1 MGFWKYVLG
10 TPRNYALT
18 MKKFGKIV
26 VFSFFLL
33 TGIFLVSLILSQ
45 KYLIVRQ
52 YTYQNPKIAIPIR
65 AVQLT
70 DLHNYQYG
78 RNNQRL
84 IAKIQKQKPDVIFM
98 TGDML
103 NEDEDRTDILL
114 HLVREACAIAPVYF
128 SLGNHEVGY
137 EKTYGEGD
145 LTEQL
150 EAAGAVVL
158 EKEYVDTKIAGQEVR
173 IGGSYGYLLP
183 EDWVDGSEQ
192 RFLEAFVQTDRLKI
206 LLSHVPEGLL
216 LWKSMEYWDV
226 DLVFSG
232 HVHGGQVRVPFV
244 GGLFDPEEGFFPT
257 YTRGMFSSGNGT
269 MILSAG
275 LGSSRGI
282 PRVNNLPEIVVCDI
296 VR

>member
-1 MGFWKYVLG
+1 
-10 TPRNYALT
+10 

-45 KYLIVRQ
+45 KCLIVRQ
-52 YTYQNPKIAIPIR
+52 YTYRNPKIAAPIR

-78 RNNQRL
+78 RDNQRL

-103 NEDEDRTDILL
+103 NEDEDRTDIVL

-173 IGGSYGYLLP
+173 IGGVYGYLLP
-183 EDWVDGSEQ
+183 EDWEDGSEQ

-244 GGLFDPEEGFFPT
+244 GGLFDPEEGFFPM
-257 YTRGMFSSGNGT
+257 YTRGMFSCGNGT

>member
-1 MGFWKYVLG
+1 M
-10 TPRNYALT
+10 
-18 MKKFGKIV
+18 
-26 VFSFFLL
+26 
-33 TGIFLVSLILSQ
+33 
-45 KYLIVRQ
+45 
-52 YTYQNPKIAIPIR
+52 
-65 AVQLT
+65 QLT

-78 RNNQRL
+78 RDNQRL

-103 NEDEDRTDILL
+103 NEEEDRTDILL

-137 EKTYGEGD
+137 EKTYGEGN

-173 IGGSYGYLLP
+173 IGGAYGYLLP
-183 EDWVDGSEQ
+183 EDWGDGSEQ

-257 YTRGMFSSGNGT
+257 YTRGMFSCGNGT

>member
-1 MGFWKYVLG
+1 MTDRKW
-10 TPRNYALT
+10 T

-192 RFLEAFVQTDRLKI
+192 RFLDAFVQTDRLKI

-282 PRVNNLPEIVVCDI
+282 PRVNNLPEIVVCY
-296 VR
+296 RLH

>member
-1 MGFWKYVLG
+1 
-10 TPRNYALT
+10 

-33 TGIFLVSLILSQ
+33 TGILLVSLILSQ
-45 KYLIVRQ
+45 KCLIVRQ
-52 YTYQNPKIAIPIR
+52 YTYRNPKIAAPIR

-78 RNNQRL
+78 RDNQRL

-173 IGGSYGYLLP
+173 IGGDYGYLLP
-183 EDWVDGSEQ
+183 EDWEDGSEQ
-192 RFLEAFVQTDRLKI
+192 RFLEAFVQADRLKI

-257 YTRGMFSSGNGT
+257 YTRGMFSCGNGT

>member
-1 MGFWKYVLG
+1 
-10 TPRNYALT
+10 

-45 KYLIVRQ
+45 KCLIVRQ
-52 YTYQNPKIAIPIR
+52 YTYRNPKIVAPIR

-78 RNNQRL
+78 RDNQRL

-103 NEDEDRTDILL
+103 NEDEDRTDIVL

-137 EKTYGEGD
+137 EKAYGEGD

-173 IGGSYGYLLP
+173 IGGVYGYLLP
-183 EDWVDGSEQ
+183 EDWKDGSEQ

-244 GGLFDPEEGFFPT
+244 GGLFDPEEGFFPM
-257 YTRGMFSSGNGT
+257 YTRGMFSCGNGT

>member
-1 MGFWKYVLG
+1 
-10 TPRNYALT
+10 

-26 VFSFFLL
+26 AFSFFLL
-33 TGIFLVSLILSQ
+33 TGILLVSLILSQ
-45 KYLIVRQ
+45 KCLIVRQ
-52 YTYQNPKIAIPIR
+52 YTYRNPKIVAPIR

-78 RNNQRL
+78 RDNQRL

-114 HLVREACAIAPVYF
+114 HLVREARAIAPVYF

-173 IGGSYGYLLP
+173 IGGVYGYLLP
-183 EDWVDGSEQ
+183 EDWEDGSEQ
-192 RFLEAFVQTDRLKI
+192 RFLEAFVQTERLKI

-257 YTRGMFSSGNGT
+257 YTRGMFSCGNGT

>member
-1 MGFWKYVLG
+1 
-10 TPRNYALT
+10 
-18 MKKFGKIV
+18 MKKVGKIV

-33 TGIFLVSLILSQ
+33 TGIVLVSLILSQ
-45 KYLIVRQ
+45 KCLIVRQ
-52 YTYQNPKIAIPIR
+52 YTYRNPKIAAPIR

-78 RNNQRL
+78 RDNQRL

-103 NEDEDRTDILL
+103 NEDEDRTDIVL

-173 IGGSYGYLLP
+173 IGGVYGYLLP
-183 EDWVDGSEQ
+183 EDWKDGSEQ

-244 GGLFDPEEGFFPT
+244 GGLFDPEEGFFPM
-257 YTRGMFSSGNGT
+257 YTRGMFSCGNGT

-282 PRVNNLPEIVVCDI
+282 PRINNLPEIVVCDI

>member
-1 MGFWKYVLG
+1 MTDRRW
-10 TPRNYALT
+10 T
-18 MKKFGKIV
+18 MKKFGKTV

-33 TGIFLVSLILSQ
+33 TGILLVSLILSQ
-45 KYLIVRQ
+45 KCLIVRQ
-52 YTYQNPKIAIPIR
+52 YTYRNPKIAAPIR

-78 RNNQRL
+78 RDNQRL

-137 EKTYGEGD
+137 EKAYGEGD

-173 IGGSYGYLLP
+173 IGGAYGYLLP
-183 EDWVDGSEQ
+183 EDWKDGSEQ
-192 RFLEAFVQTDRLKI
+192 RFLEAFAESCTRRLTVVEEHGI
-206 LLSHVPEGLL
+206 LGCRSSLQRTCAWWSG
-216 LWKSMEYWDV
+216 KS
-226 DLVFSG
+226 S
-232 HVHGGQVRVPFV
+232 
-244 GGLFDPEEGFFPT
+244 
-257 YTRGMFSSGNGT
+257 
-269 MILSAG
+269 
-275 LGSSRGI
+275 
-282 PRVNNLPEIVVCDI
+282 VCRRT
-296 VR
+296 V

>member
-1 MGFWKYVLG
+1 
-10 TPRNYALT
+10 

-45 KYLIVRQ
+45 KCLIVRQ
-52 YTYQNPKIAIPIR
+52 YTYRNPKIAAPIR

-78 RNNQRL
+78 RDNQRL

-103 NEDEDRTDILL
+103 NEDEDRTDIVL

-173 IGGSYGYLLP
+173 IGGVYGYLLP
-183 EDWVDGSEQ
+183 EDWEDGSEQ

-244 GGLFDPEEGFFPT
+244 GGLFDPEEGFFPM
-257 YTRGMFSSGNGT
+257 YTRGMFSCGNGT

-275 LGSSRGI
+275 LVSSRGI

>member
-1 MGFWKYVLG
+1 
-10 TPRNYALT
+10 

-45 KYLIVRQ
+45 KCLIVRQ
-52 YTYQNPKIAIPIR
+52 YTYRNPKIAAPIR

-78 RNNQRL
+78 RDNQRL

-103 NEDEDRTDILL
+103 NEDEDRTDIVL

-137 EKTYGEGD
+137 EKTYGEGY

-173 IGGSYGYLLP
+173 IGGVYGYLLP
-183 EDWVDGSEQ
+183 EDWEDGSEQ

-244 GGLFDPEEGFFPT
+244 GGLFDPEEGFFPM
-257 YTRGMFSSGNGT
+257 YTRGMFSCGNGT

>member
-1 MGFWKYVLG
+1 
-10 TPRNYALT
+10 

-45 KYLIVRQ
+45 KCLIVRQ
-52 YTYQNPKIAIPIR
+52 YTYRNPKIVAPIR

-78 RNNQRL
+78 RDNQRL

-103 NEDEDRTDILL
+103 NEDEDRTDIVL

-137 EKTYGEGD
+137 EKAYGEGD

-173 IGGSYGYLLP
+173 IGGVYGYLLP
-183 EDWVDGSEQ
+183 EDWKDGSEQ

-257 YTRGMFSSGNGT
+257 YTRGMFSCGNGT

>member
-1 MGFWKYVLG
+1 
-10 TPRNYALT
+10 

-45 KYLIVRQ
+45 KCLIVRQ
-52 YTYQNPKIAIPIR
+52 YTYWNPKIAAPIR

-78 RNNQRL
+78 RDNQRL

-103 NEDEDRTDILL
+103 NEDEDRTDIVL

-173 IGGSYGYLLP
+173 IGGVYGYLLP
-183 EDWVDGSEQ
+183 EDWEDGSEQ

-244 GGLFDPEEGFFPT
+244 GGLFDPEEGFFPM
-257 YTRGMFSSGNGT
+257 YTRGMFSCGNGT

>member
-1 MGFWKYVLG
+1 
-10 TPRNYALT
+10 

-33 TGIFLVSLILSQ
+33 TGILLVSLILSQ
-45 KYLIVRQ
+45 KCLIVRQ
-52 YTYQNPKIAIPIR
+52 YTYRNPKIAAPIR

-78 RNNQRL
+78 RDNQRL

-103 NEDEDRTDILL
+103 NEDEDRTDIVL

-137 EKTYGEGD
+137 EKTYGEGN

-158 EKEYVDTKIAGQEVR
+158 EKEYVDTKIAG
-173 IGGSYGYLLP
+173 
-183 EDWVDGSEQ
+183 DGSEQ

-257 YTRGMFSSGNGT
+257 YTRGMFSCGNGT

>member
-1 MGFWKYVLG
+1 
-10 TPRNYALT
+10 
-18 MKKFGKIV
+18 MKKFGKTV
-26 VFSFFLL
+26 VFSFVLL

-45 KYLIVRQ
+45 KCLIVRQ
-52 YTYQNPKIAIPIR
+52 YTYRNPKIAAPIR

-78 RNNQRL
+78 RDNQRL

-137 EKTYGEGD
+137 EKAYGEDD

-173 IGGSYGYLLP
+173 IGGVYGYLLP
-183 EDWVDGSEQ
+183 EDWEDGSEQ

-257 YTRGMFSSGNGT
+257 YTRGMFSCGNGT

>member
-1 MGFWKYVLG
+1 
-10 TPRNYALT
+10 

-33 TGIFLVSLILSQ
+33 TGILLVSLILSQ
-45 KYLIVRQ
+45 KCLIVRQ
-52 YTYQNPKIAIPIR
+52 YTYRNPKIAAPIR

-78 RNNQRL
+78 RDNQRL

-103 NEDEDRTDILL
+103 NEDEDRTDTLL

-158 EKEYVDTKIAGQEVR
+158 EKEYVDTKIDGQEVR
-173 IGGSYGYLLP
+173 IGGAYGYLLP
-183 EDWVDGSEQ
+183 EDWGDGSEQ

-257 YTRGMFSSGNGT
+257 YTRGMFSCGNGT

>member
-1 MGFWKYVLG
+1 
-10 TPRNYALT
+10 

-33 TGIFLVSLILSQ
+33 TGILLVSLILSQ
-45 KYLIVRQ
+45 KCLIVRQ
-52 YTYQNPKIAIPIR
+52 YTYRNPKIAAPIR
-65 AVQLT
+65 TVQLT

-78 RNNQRL
+78 RDNQRL

-173 IGGSYGYLLP
+173 IGGVYGYLLP
-183 EDWVDGSEQ
+183 EDWEDGSEQ
-192 RFLEAFVQTDRLKI
+192 PFLEAFVQTDRLKI

-257 YTRGMFSSGNGT
+257 YTRGMFSCGNGT

>member
-1 MGFWKYVLG
+1 
-10 TPRNYALT
+10 

-33 TGIFLVSLILSQ
+33 TGILLVSLILSQ
-45 KYLIVRQ
+45 KCLIVRQ
-52 YTYQNPKIAIPIR
+52 YTYRNSKIAASIR

-78 RNNQRL
+78 RDNQRL
-84 IAKIQKQKPDVIFM
+84 IAKIQRQKPDVIFM

-173 IGGSYGYLLP
+173 IGGAYGYLLP
-183 EDWVDGSEQ
+183 EDWGDGSEQ
-192 RFLEAFVQTDRLKI
+192 
-206 LLSHVPEGLL
+206 
-216 LWKSMEYWDV
+216 
-226 DLVFSG
+226 
-232 HVHGGQVRVPFV
+232 
-244 GGLFDPEEGFFPT
+244 
-257 YTRGMFSSGNGT
+257 
-269 MILSAG
+269 
-275 LGSSRGI
+275 
-282 PRVNNLPEIVVCDI
+282 
-296 VR
+296 

>member
-1 MGFWKYVLG
+1 MTDRKW
-10 TPRNYALT
+10 T

-226 DLVFSG
+226 DLIFSG

>member
-1 MGFWKYVLG
+1 
-10 TPRNYALT
+10 

-45 KYLIVRQ
+45 KCLIVRQ
-52 YTYQNPKIAIPIR
+52 YTYRNPKIAAPIR

-78 RNNQRL
+78 RDNQRL

-114 HLVREACAIAPVYF
+114 HLVREARAIAPVYF

-173 IGGSYGYLLP
+173 IGGVYGYLLP
-183 EDWVDGSEQ
+183 EDWEDGSEQ

-244 GGLFDPEEGFFPT
+244 GGLFDPEEGFFPA
-257 YTRGMFSSGNGT
+257 YTRGMFSCGNGT

>member
-1 MGFWKYVLG
+1 M
-10 TPRNYALT
+10 
-18 MKKFGKIV
+18 
-26 VFSFFLL
+26 
-33 TGIFLVSLILSQ
+33 VSLILSQ
-45 KYLIVRQ
+45 KCLIVRQ
-52 YTYQNPKIAIPIR
+52 YTYRNPKIAAPIR

-78 RNNQRL
+78 RDNQRL

-173 IGGSYGYLLP
+173 IGGAYGYLLP
-183 EDWVDGSEQ
+183 EDWEDGSEQ
-192 RFLEAFVQTDRLKI
+192 RFLEAFVQADRLKI

-257 YTRGMFSSGNGT
+257 YTRGMFSCGNGT

>member
-1 MGFWKYVLG
+1 
-10 TPRNYALT
+10 

-33 TGIFLVSLILSQ
+33 TGILLVSLILSQ
-45 KYLIVRQ
+45 KCLIVRQ
-52 YTYQNPKIAIPIR
+52 YTYRNPKIAAPIR
-65 AVQLT
+65 TVQLT

-78 RNNQRL
+78 RDNQRL

-103 NEDEDRTDILL
+103 NEDEDRTDIVL

-137 EKTYGEGD
+137 EKTYGEGN

-173 IGGSYGYLLP
+173 IGGVYGYLLP
-183 EDWVDGSEQ
+183 EDWEDGSEQ

-244 GGLFDPEEGFFPT
+244 GGLFDPEEGFFPA
-257 YTRGMFSSGNGT
+257 YTRGMFSCGNGT

>member
-1 MGFWKYVLG
+1 
-10 TPRNYALT
+10 

-45 KYLIVRQ
+45 KCLIVRQ
-52 YTYQNPKIAIPIR
+52 YTYRNPKIAAPIR

-78 RNNQRL
+78 RDNQRL

-244 GGLFDPEEGFFPT
+244 GGLFDPEEGFFPM
-257 YTRGMFSSGNGT
+257 YTRGMFSCGNGT

>member
-1 MGFWKYVLG
+1 
-10 TPRNYALT
+10 

-33 TGIFLVSLILSQ
+33 TGILLVSLILSQ
-45 KYLIVRQ
+45 KCLIVRQ
-52 YTYQNPKIAIPIR
+52 YTYRNPKIAAPIR
-65 AVQLT
+65 TVQLT

-78 RNNQRL
+78 RDNQRL

-103 NEDEDRTDILL
+103 NEDEDRTDIVL

-173 IGGSYGYLLP
+173 IGGVYGYLLP
-183 EDWVDGSEQ
+183 EDWEDGSEQ

-257 YTRGMFSSGNGT
+257 YTRGMFSCGNGT

>member
-1 MGFWKYVLG
+1 
-10 TPRNYALT
+10 

-216 LWKSMEYWDV
+216 LWKSMECWDV